1 MREATSAG
9 AARYGPTRRGSTMR
23 MHMRPVESQRFP
35 QVLGAFAFA
44 ALATTTWVS
53 GCAGRDDATASSASS
68 NSNSGTTTH
77 SRHGDDFTIHGTGF
91 GAKVDS
97 NAGDHRF
104 LGKRHL
110 VARFSDF
117 DNATSAE
124 PAENTKEGWRAH
136 LDGIYP
142 ILTSTDFNAAA
153 TASGATLEL
162 SGGPTRSGRWLQRR
176 ITQEIRDA
184 YPQNYRLRNWNL
196 WDTNE
201 YHPQMYLSCYV
212 NLSTTEE
219 PGKYFRFYWTD
230 SSVINH
236 NVWTALQGSTLTA
249 RAEGSNDG
257 MPGIYADPPAS
268 YQDNTW
274 IRYEILADFENDVIS
289 FYANGQMLKDASRGY
304 TGEISGWLGTG
315 GKIDYFLLSNTVDM
329 DGDAGE
335 FLGHAMPYLDFSFER
350 IELADA
356 PVWENRT
363 QSVIQVPTRWTD
375 TEIDI
380 VVNQGTFA
388 DLSDKHL
395 FLLKGMTA
403 TYLGPLP

>member
-1 MREATSAG
+1 M
-9 AARYGPTRRGSTMR
+9 TM
-23 MHMRPVESQRFP
+23 HKRPMEWQRSP
-35 QVLGAFAFA
+35 QVRSALAIA
-44 ALATTTWVS
+44 ALGFATTTSWIS
-53 GCAGRDDATASSASS
+53 GCAPSDGDDTASSASS
-68 NSNSGTTTH
+68 SSSGAGADTH
-77 SRHGDDFTIHGTGF
+77 VQHGDDYTIHGTGF
-91 GAKVDS
+91 GAKADH

-104 LGKRHL
+104 FGKRHL

-117 DNATSAE
+117 DSAPSAE

-142 ILTSTDFNAAA
+142 ILTSTDFNDAA
-153 TASGATLEL
+153 TASGATLKL
-162 SGGPTRSGRWLQRR
+162 SGGPTRSGRWLERR

-184 YPQNYRLRNWNL
+184 YPQNYRLRNWNV
-196 WDTNE
+196 WDKNE

-212 NLSTTEE
+212 NLSTTQE

-230 SSVINH
+230 SNVINH
-236 NVWTALQGSTLTA
+236 NVWAAKQGSTLTA

-274 IRYEILADFENDVIS
+274 MRYEILADFENDVIS
-289 FYANGQMLKDASRGY
+289 FYADGKILTDASRGY

-315 GKIDYFLLSNTVDM
+315 GKIDYALLSNTVDM
-329 DGDAGE
+329 NGDAGE
-335 FLGHAMPYLDFSFER
+335 LLGHAMPYLDFSFER

-356 PVWENRT
+356 PAWENRT
-363 QSVIQVPTRWTD
+363 QSVLQVPTRWTD